1 MEIVPHAANA
11 WPTAPGTVEPMDH
24 RSRTWWAGAIA
35 LCTVTACGGAEST
48 ESAPPRDAPTSTLA
62 PAPSTRS
69 PGSPRDVDAS
79 ATPADASTA
88 GESDAAPAE
97 RTASDSLAPN
107 GPATDASGAAQPGP
121 GVSIV
126 EPELETLGDG
136 THFGYLTAVDLATG
150 RVEFDVAQLLTGA
163 AAIDAALAAG
173 AVGADDPTPPGGSF
187 VVNANALRRWLPTTP
202 NVSVSLLRSADAPGV
217 EPSSLLRLSAL
228 MNLTLGMPNPTGAAA
243 HVVIVGGQ
251 VTAIEQQYLP

>member
-1 MEIVPHAANA
+1 
-11 WPTAPGTVEPMDH
+11 MDH

-35 LCTVTACGGAEST
+35 LFTVTACGGAEST

-69 PGSPRDVDAS
+69 PGSLRDVDAS

-107 GPATDASGAAQPGP
+107 GPATDATSDARSDARSDASGAAQPGP

-243 HVVIVGGQ
+243 RVVIVGGQ